1 MGILYKEIAE
11 KIKRNPAAVEIAN
24 KILENYN
31 PESVEDMQDA
41 LKEIFG
47 PMFEG
52 LLKGEL
58 NHHLGY
64 ESNSKEEKATDN
76 RRNGSTP
83 KTLKTSMGPVN
94 IEAPR
99 DRDGSFEPVIIPK
112 RTKDDAN
119 DRLMWRTDV
128 LYDIIFHE

>member
-1 MGILYKEIAE
+1 MQDMA
-11 KIKRNPAAVEIAN
+11 KIERNPAAVEIAN
-24 KILENYN
+24 KILEEYKCGN
-31 PESVEDMQDA
+31 VEDMQDA

-76 RRNGSTP
+76 R
-83 KTLKTSMGPVN
+83 
-94 IEAPR
+94 
-99 DRDGSFEPVIIPK
+99 
-112 RTKDDAN
+112 
-119 DRLMWRTDV
+119 
-128 LYDIIFHE
+128 